1 MVKKQIERKEQPEP
15 PKTKKA
21 RALYRATLSCKIGKD
36 ACEGRG
42 IPSGVMRED
51 WVFYQL
57 FSALEE
63 IARAL
68 GEDDDE

>member
-1 MVKKQIERKEQPEP
+1 MDKQPE

-36 ACEGRG
+36 ACEGLG

-51 WVFYQL
+51 WVLYQL